1 MCRGAEHWIEG
12 PDEGADAI
20 GLKPLMCGVK
30 TEDEGLFVVQHKHWQ
45 DVMRARSPSREEPE
59 WRTHPMTVDTPDP
72 PRSRPRGRRRSS
84 STPRPAPSTTSDF
97 ETWLTLYA
105 PDAEFWMPAWD
116 DDDRLTE
123 DPQTEISLIWYGD
136 RGGLEDRVFR
146 IRTERS
152 SATSLPEPRTSH
164 NISNVEIT
172 GQSEGRIELR
182 FNWVTL
188 SYRYKTVDTYFGT
201 SFYTLDTSGD
211 KPLILKKK
219 VVLKNDYIH
228 HVVDIYQI

>member
-1 MCRGAEHWIEG
+1 
-12 PDEGADAI
+12 
-20 GLKPLMCGVK
+20 
-30 TEDEGLFVVQHKHWQ
+30 
-45 DVMRARSPSREEPE
+45 
-59 WRTHPMTVDTPDP
+59 MTTDTL
-72 PRSRPRGRRRSS
+72 
-84 STPRPAPSTTSDF
+84 TRPALGYDAVTQFLYAEARALDDRDF
-97 ETWLTLYA
+97 ETWLTFYHK
-105 PDAEFWMPAWD
+105 DAEFWMPAWD

-123 DPQTEISLIWYGD
+123 DPQSEISLIWYGD

-164 NISNVEIT
+164 NISNLEIT
-172 GQSEGRIELR
+172 ARAGDRIEVR

-201 SFYTLDTSGD
+201 SFYTLDTTGD
-211 KPLILKKK
+211 NPLILKKK